1 MASLDNLN
9 NKKGRNV
16 DTLWWLVSTALI
28 LLGLA
33 GIVLPAIPG
42 TLFVLGG
49 IALGAWIDDFQRVGW
64 FAVAAVTLLAIVA
77 WVMDYISAV
86 LGAKRV
92 GASKQAIWGAAL
104 GTVAG
109 IFMGIVGVFVMPLVG
124 AAAGEYLARREH
136 GRALHVGVATWLG
149 LMAGMLAKFVLA
161 FVMIGIYVVALLV

>member
-1 MASLDNLN
+1 
-9 NKKGRNV
+9 V

-42 TLFVLGG
+42 TLLVWAG
-49 IALGAWIDDFQRVGW
+49 IALGAWIDDYQRVGW
-64 FAVAAVTLLAIVA
+64 IALSAVTFLAILAFVL
-77 WVMDYISAV
+77 DYISAV

-92 GASKQAIWGAAL
+92 GASKQAIWGAAI

-161 FVMIGIYVVALLV
+161 FVMIGIFIVALLF

>member
-1 MASLDNLN
+1 
-9 NKKGRNV
+9 V

-42 TLFVLGG
+42 TLFVWAG
-49 IALGAWIDDFQRVGW
+49 IALGAWIDDYQRVGW
-64 FAVAAVTLLAIVA
+64 IALSAVTFLAILAFVL
-77 WVMDYISAV
+77 DYISAV

-92 GASKQAIWGAAL
+92 GASKQAIWGAAI

-109 IFMGIVGVFVMPLVG
+109 IFMGLVGVFVMPLVG

-161 FVMIGIYVVALLV
+161 FVMIGIFIVALLV

>member
-1 MASLDNLN
+1 M
-9 NKKGRNV
+9 

-42 TLFVLGG
+42 TLLVWAG
-49 IALGAWIDDFQRVGW
+49 IALGAWIDDYQRVGW
-64 FAVAAVTLLAIVA
+64 IALSAVTFLAILAFVL
-77 WVMDYISAV
+77 DYISAV

-92 GASKQAIWGAAL
+92 GASKQAIWGAAI

-161 FVMIGIYVVALLV
+161 FVMIGIFIVALLF

>member
-1 MASLDNLN
+1 M
-9 NKKGRNV
+9 

-42 TLFVLGG
+42 TLFVWAG
-49 IALGAWIDDFQRVGW
+49 IALGAWIDDYQRVGW
-64 FAVAAVTLLAIVA
+64 IALSAVTFLAILAFVL
-77 WVMDYISAV
+77 DYISAV

-92 GASKQAIWGAAL
+92 GASKQAIWGAAI

-109 IFMGIVGVFVMPLVG
+109 IFMGLVGVFVMPLVG

-161 FVMIGIYVVALLV
+161 FVMIGIFVVALLF